1 MIEAIMSNANY
12 ITSFGVERYN
22 YKNTRHHDCS
32 SGYPFVGIGVLIDGS
47 AVFTAQ
53 SGIKIEVHVGEAIY
67 IPKGQ
72 LYYSDWTGSPDIRF
86 YSISFDYLGQGTASH
101 YYPLQKF
108 TCSKRLLNTAKEAYA
123 LVNSQN
129 EDDKYLAIAKF
140 YEVYPEIKNS
150 LSVARHNTSYLEIMQ
165 AVNYIE
171 QNCTAD
177 FAVSTLAKMCN
188 MSESK
193 FYAAFKLGTGF
204 SPTEYK
210 NHVRV
215 MRAEQMLA
223 QNSCS
228 IEYICEQLNFCSPA
242 YFRRVFK
249 QHTQMLPSQVKH
261 KTGTI

>member
-1 MIEAIMSNANY
+1 MASANY
-12 ITSFGVERYN
+12 ITSFGVECYK

-32 SGYPFVGIGVLIDGS
+32 SGYPFVGLGLLTEGS

-53 SGIKIEVHVGEAIY
+53 NGIQIKVSAGEAIY

-72 LYYSDWTGSPDIRF
+72 LYCSDWTGEPDIKF
-86 YSISFDYLGQGTASH
+86 YSVSFDYLGQATAAH

-108 TCSKRLLNTAKEAYA
+108 TYSKKLLDTVVKAHELLCSED
-123 LVNSQN
+123 
-129 EDDKYLAIAKF
+129 EDDKYISIAKF

-177 FAVSTLAKMCN
+177 FAVSNLAKMCN

-215 MRAEQMLA
+215 MRAEQMLS

-249 QHTQMLPSQVKH
+249 QHTGMLPSQVKH

>member
-1 MIEAIMSNANY
+1 MSVMNY
-12 ITSFGVERYN
+12 ITLFNVERHN
-22 YKNTRHHDCS
+22 FKNTRHHDCS
-32 SGYPFVGIGVLIDGS
+32 SGYPFIGIGVLISGS
-47 AVFTAQ
+47 SVFTSHNGA
-53 SGIKIEVHVGEAIY
+53 KIELSKGDAIY

-72 LYYSDWTGSPDIRF
+72 IYFSDWTGSPDISF
-86 YSISFDYLGQGTASH
+86 FSISFDYQQQHTQAH

-108 TCSKRLLNTAKEAYA
+108 SCPDRFLSQLPELHRLVRQGDDAMYTA
-123 LVNSQN
+123 VGR
-129 EDDKYLAIAKF
+129 F
-140 YEVYPEIKNS
+140 YELYPQIKNK

-165 AVNYIE
+165 AVSYIK

-177 FAVSTLAKMCN
+177 FTVSTLAKMCN

-193 FYAAFKLGTGF
+193 FYAAFKAGTGF

-210 NHVRV
+210 NHIRI

-249 QHTQMLPSQVKH
+249 QHTQLLPSQVKAR
-261 KTGTI
+261 TSTL

>member
-1 MIEAIMSNANY
+1 MEGMNY
-12 ITSFGVERYN
+12 ISLFKVDRYN
-22 YKNTRHHDCS
+22 YKSTRHHECA
-32 SGYPFVGIGVLIDGS
+32 SGYPFIGIGLMEAGQ
-47 AVFTAQ
+47 AVFTSHNGAR
-53 SGIKIEVHVGEAIY
+53 IELKAGDAIY

-72 LYYSDWTGSPDIRF
+72 IYHSDWTGSPDISF
-86 YSISFDYLGQGTASH
+86 YSISFDYAQQHTAAH

-108 TCSKRLLNTAKEAYA
+108 ACTKELFDAAREMHTMLRRDPDDAYRA
-123 LVNSQN
+123 LG
-129 EDDKYLAIAKF
+129 KF
-140 YEVYPEIKNS
+140 YSLYPSVKAA
-150 LSVARHNTSYLEIMQ
+150 LSTARHNTSYLEIMQ
-165 AVNYIE
+165 AVSYIK

-177 FAVSTLAKMCN
+177 FSVGTLAKMCS

-193 FYAAFKLGTGF
+193 FYAAFKAGTGH

-210 NHVRV
+210 NHIRI

-249 QHTQMLPSQVKH
+249 QHTGQLPSQVK
-261 KTGTI
+261 TRSSSI

>member
-1 MIEAIMSNANY
+1 MASANY
-12 ITSFGVERYN
+12 ITSLGIERYK
-22 YKNTRHHDCS
+22 YINTRHHDCS
-32 SGYPFVGIGVLIDGS
+32 SGYPFVGIGVLTEGS

-53 SGIKIEVHVGEAIY
+53 NGIKIEVHPGEAIY

-72 LYYSDWTGSPDIRF
+72 LYFSDWTGAPVISF
-86 YSISFDYLGQGTASH
+86 YSVSFDYLGQGNAAH

-108 TCSKRLLNTAKEAYA
+108 TYSKKLLNAVSDAYS
-123 LVNSQN
+123 LINSTN
-129 EDDKYLAIAKF
+129 EDDKYTAIAKF
-140 YEVYPEIKNS
+140 YEIYPEIKNS

-165 AVNYIE
+165 SINYIE
-171 QNCTAD
+171 QNCTLD

-215 MRAEQMLA
+215 MRAEQMLS

-249 QHTQMLPSQVKH
+249 QHTGMLPSQVKH